1 MMTINPRGGDK
12 SKIAKKEKNSQR
24 LNPNPALRTQ
34 ELTEH
39 VGNTIGGKSNPP
51 TIPSQ
56 KERNCKYMHGCIY
69 EGEKRK
75 RERERERERK
85 REREKPGDVGSKSQ

>member
-1 MMTINPRGGDK
+1 MTEQF
-12 SKIAKKEKNSQR
+12 A
-24 LNPNPALRTQ
+24 
-34 ELTEH
+34 
-39 VGNTIGGKSNPP
+39 NTIGGKSNPP

-75 RERERERERK
+75 RERERERK